1 MLFPIKNTLTNWVDG
16 MKISKEHLIRTEDYF
31 VDTVRDA
38 INIRLNSYN
47 YGLLP
52 PYKGEMRSSDFEIL
66 ERITNHV
73 EIELRQCNAITAGGC
88 RIDINPSDESNYL
101 KLDHIFQDNETKKN
115 KKEEELK
122 WDVILVVRPFERVPV
137 GIPDPEETPP
147 RHPFVDKAY
156 SLFIK
161 PAGQINAE
169 EFGMHHLIIGRII
182 KTGNRYLV
190 DASYIPPCMTM
201 QSHPDLKKY
210 YERFGKYLNDI
221 EVSSQRIIQK
231 IVERE
236 NTIDIARN
244 TQMVCEH
251 ILSFIASSYF
261 RYRNMGRNLAPIEI
275 VDIFSSFAHICYVS
289 LNYISK
295 QKREEMLQY
304 YYEWSDVTPGN
315 FVELLTEMLETTYD
329 HQNIRGMMEQIDLF
343 LSVFSSLWMRL
354 STLEYIG
361 QLKENIVVAE
371 KIQKVE
377 NQTRKS
383 GWTII
388 D

>member
-1 MLFPIKNTLTNWVDG
+1 MLFPIKKTLINWVDG
-16 MKISKEHLIRTEDYF
+16 MKIAKEHLIQTEDYF
-31 VDTVRDA
+31 VDIVRDA
-38 INIRLNSYN
+38 VNVQLNSYN

-52 PYKGEMRSSDFEIL
+52 SYKGEKLSGDFEIM

-88 RIDINPSDESNYL
+88 RIDINPKDESGYL
-101 KLDHIFQDNETKKN
+101 RLEHLFDEEENPAN
-115 KKEEELK
+115 KKQEQTA
-122 WDVILVVRPFERVPV
+122 WDVILVVRPFDRVPT

-147 RHPFVDKAY
+147 RHPDCDKTYTLFV
-156 SLFIK
+156 K

-169 EFGMHHLIIGRII
+169 EFGMHHLIIGRIV
-182 KTGNRYLV
+182 KTGDRYEV
-190 DASYIPPCMTM
+190 DKAYIPPCTTM

-221 EVSSQRIIQK
+221 EVASQRIIQK

-236 NTIDIARN
+236 NSIDIAKN
-244 TQMVCEH
+244 TQQMCEH
-251 ILSFIASSYF
+251 ILHFIAPVYF
-261 RYRNMGRNLAPIEI
+261 RYRNMGRNFTPIEI
-275 VDIFSSFAHICYVS
+275 VDVFSSFAHVCYVS
-289 LNYISK
+289 LNCISK
-295 QKREEMLQY
+295 KKREEMLQY

-315 FVELLTEMLETTYD
+315 FVEILTEMLESTYD
-329 HQNIRGMMEQIDLF
+329 HQNIRVVMENIETF
-343 LSVFSSLWMRL
+343 LSVFSSLWIKL

-361 QLKENIVVAE
+361 QNKENIVVAE
-371 KIQKVE
+371 KIQKIE
-377 NQTRKS
+377 NQARKP

>member
-1 MLFPIKNTLTNWVDG
+1 MLFPIKKTLINWVDG
-16 MKISKEHLIRTEDYF
+16 MKISKEHLVQTEDYF
-31 VDTVRDA
+31 VDIVRDA
-38 INIRLNSYN
+38 VNVQLNSYN

-52 PYKGEMRSSDFEIL
+52 PYRGEKLSSDFEIM

-88 RIDINPSDESNYL
+88 RIDINPNDESNYL
-101 KLDHIFQDNETKKN
+101 RLEHLFEGDENIQKKKDEN
-115 KKEEELK
+115 TA
-122 WDVILVVRPFERVPV
+122 WDVILVVRPFDRVPM

-147 RHPFVDKAY
+147 RHPDCNKAY
-156 SLFIK
+156 SLFVK

-169 EFGMHHLIIGRII
+169 EFGMHHLIIGRIVKI
-182 KTGNRYLV
+182 GERYEV
-190 DASYIPPCMTM
+190 DKGFIPPCTNM

-236 NTIDIARN
+236 NSIDIAKN
-244 TQMVCEH
+244 TQQMCEH
-251 ILSFIASSYF
+251 ILNFIAPTYF

-275 VDIFSSFAHICYVS
+275 VDIFSSFAHVCYVS
-289 LNYISK
+289 LNFISK
-295 QKREEMLQY
+295 KKREEMLQY

-315 FVELLTEMLETTYD
+315 FVEILTEMLESTYD
-329 HQNIRGMMEQIDLF
+329 HQNIRVIMENIESF
-343 LSVFSSLWMRL
+343 LSVFSSLWIKL

-361 QLKENIVVAE
+361 QNKENIVVAE
-371 KIQKVE
+371 KIQKIE
-377 NQTRKS
+377 NQARKT

>member
-1 MLFPIKNTLTNWVDG
+1 MLFPIRKTLINWVDG
-16 MKISKEHLIRTEDYF
+16 MKISKEHLIQTEDYF
-31 VDTVRDA
+31 IDTVRDA
-38 INIRLNSYN
+38 VNIRLNSYN

-52 PYKGEMRSSDFEIL
+52 PYKGDKLSSDFEIM

-88 RIDINPSDESNYL
+88 RIDINPDDESNYL
-101 KLDHIFQDNETKKN
+101 KLDHIFLEEEVAKN
-115 KKEEELK
+115 KKNQELK
-122 WDVILVVRPFERVPV
+122 WDVILVVRPFERIPI

-147 RHPFVDKAY
+147 RHPYTDKTY

-169 EFGMHHLIIGRII
+169 EFGIHHLIIGRIM
-182 KTGNRYLV
+182 KTGDRYNV
-190 DASYIPPCMTM
+190 DKSYIPPCMTM

-236 NTIDIARN
+236 NSIDIAKN
-244 TQMVCEH
+244 TQLICEH
-251 ILSFIASSYF
+251 ILTFIASTYF
-261 RYRNMGRNLAPIEI
+261 RYRNMGRNMEPVEI
-275 VDIFSSFAHICYVS
+275 VDIFSSFAHVCYVS
-289 LNYISK
+289 LNFISK

-315 FVELLTEMLETTYD
+315 FVEILTGMLEVTYD
-329 HQNIRGMMEQIDLF
+329 HQNIRVIMEKIDSCLT
-343 LSVFSSLWMRL
+343 VFSSLWMKL

-361 QLKENIVVAE
+361 QHRENIVVAE
-371 KIQKVE
+371 KIQKTESQV
-377 NQTRKS
+377 RKS